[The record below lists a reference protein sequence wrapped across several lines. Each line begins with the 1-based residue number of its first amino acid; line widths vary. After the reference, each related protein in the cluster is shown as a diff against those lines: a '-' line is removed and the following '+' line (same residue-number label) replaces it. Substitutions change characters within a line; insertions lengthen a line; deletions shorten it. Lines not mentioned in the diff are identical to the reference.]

1 MKTRWFFFFLLGQT
15 LTLNLAGPLLKLT
28 KGLEK
33 SSLGSAEA
41 LRRAVG
47 PLRPHWSER
56 PDLEAL
62 CGALVLP
69 PSVPGPALHDK
80 TVPRSA
86 KHC

>member
-1 MKTRWFFFFLLGQT
+1 MKTRSFFFAGSDLNFELGRPST
-15 LTLNLAGPLLKLT
+15 ETYKRAG
-28 KGLEK
+28 EI
-33 SSLGSAEA
+33 SLGIAEA

-47 PLRPHWSER
+47 PLRPRWSER

-86 KHC
+86 KHF